1 MDRHTQSRLKRENAI
16 WLVTAGRDLQ
26 PQAVPVWYL
35 WDGTSFLIYA
45 QPGIKVRHVRENPN
59 VELHLNS
66 DDAGEDVVRVTGS
79 ATIPKSQLPANKE
92 RAYLRKYR
100 RQILNLGISVEDF
113 AAKYRY
119 PIRVRRLRFH

>member
-1 MDRHTQSRLKRENAI
+1 MDRHAQSRLKRENAI

-66 DDAGEDVVRVTGS
+66 DEAGEDVVRVTGS

-100 RQILNLGISVEDF
+100 SQILNLGISVEDF

>member
-1 MDRHTQSRLKRENAI
+1 MDRHAQSQLKRENVI
-16 WLVTAGRDLQ
+16 WLVTAERDRR

-66 DDAGEDVVRVTGS
+66 DEAGEDVVRVTGS
-79 ATIPKSQLPANKE
+79 ATIPKSQTPANKE

-100 RQILNLGISVEDF
+100 SQILNLGMSVEDF

>member
-1 MDRHTQSRLKRENAI
+1 
-16 WLVTAGRDLQ
+16 
-26 PQAVPVWYL
+26 
-35 WDGTSFLIYA
+35 
-45 QPGIKVRHVRENPN
+45 VRENPN

-66 DDAGEDVVRVTGS
+66 DEAGEDVVRVTGS

-100 RQILNLGISVEDF
+100 SQILNLGMSVEDF
-113 AAKYRY
+113 AEKYRY

>member
-1 MDRHTQSRLKRENAI
+1 MDRHAQSRLKRENAI
-16 WLVTAGRDLQ
+16 WLVTAGRDRR

-66 DDAGEDVVRVTGS
+66 DEAGEDVVRVTGS
-79 ATIPKSQLPANKE
+79 ATIPKSQPPADKE

-100 RQILNLGISVEDF
+100 SQILNRGMSVEDF

>member
-1 MDRHTQSRLKRENAI
+1 MDRHAQSRLKRENAI

-66 DDAGEDVVRVTGS
+66 DEAGEDVVRVTGS
-79 ATIPKSQLPANKE
+79 ATIPKSQPPANKNPT
-92 RAYLRKYR
+92 YLRKYR
-100 RQILNLGISVEDF
+100 SQILNLGMSVEDF
-113 AAKYRY
+113 AEKYRY

>member
-1 MDRHTQSRLKRENAI
+1 MDRHAQSRLKRENAI

-100 RQILNLGISVEDF
+100 SQILNLGISVEDF

>member
-1 MDRHTQSRLKRENAI
+1 VDRHTQSRLKRENAI

-100 RQILNLGISVEDF
+100 SQILNLGISVEDF

>member
-100 RQILNLGISVEDF
+100 SQILNLGISVEDF

>member
-1 MDRHTQSRLKRENAI
+1 MDRHVESRLKREIVI

-45 QPGIKVRHVRENPN
+45 QPGIKVRHVRENPK
-59 VELHLNS
+59 VELHMNS
-66 DDAGEDVVRVTGS
+66 DEAGEDLVRVSGT
-79 ATIPKSQLPANKE
+79 ATIPKSQPRADKE
-92 RAYLRKYR
+92 PAYLKKYR
-100 RQILNLGISVEDF
+100 SQILNLGMSVEDF
-113 AAKYRY
+113 AARYRY

>member
-1 MDRHTQSRLKRENAI
+1 MDRHAQARLKRENAI

-59 VELHLNS
+59 VGLHLNT
-66 DDAGEDVVRVTGS
+66 DEAGEDVVRASGS
-79 ATIPKSQLPANKE
+79 ATIPRSQLPADKE

-100 RQILNLGISVEDF
+100 SQILNLGMSVEDF
-113 AAKYRY
+113 AEKYRY